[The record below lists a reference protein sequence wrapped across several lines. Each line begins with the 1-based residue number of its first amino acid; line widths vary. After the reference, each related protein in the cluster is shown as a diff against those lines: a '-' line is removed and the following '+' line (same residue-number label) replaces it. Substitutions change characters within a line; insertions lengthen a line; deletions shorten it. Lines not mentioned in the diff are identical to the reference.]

1 MSRRTPVVVVFGPTA
16 VGKTELLL
24 SLFTGR
30 GEVVSADSMQVYRG
44 MEIGTAK
51 PAPDERLA
59 LPHHLIDI
67 LDPDTQFTVGDFVRL
82 TDTAV
87 ASILERRMIPVVSGG
102 TAYYL
107 KTWLYGLAEA
117 PPSDPEIRA
126 RLLEEAGREGDKAL
140 HRRLAGIDPVSAA
153 RIPVADRYRIVRALE
168 VHRLTGLPLSSFRVP
183 DRPRDELVPLL
194 VGLDRDR
201 QDLYARIDRRVDEMF
216 ERGLENEVRNLI
228 RSGFGANDPGMQA
241 IGYREFFTMSASGCL
256 TLRELRETIKR
267 SSRRYAKRQ
276 LTFFRSLPGVRWFHP
291 ERDRQAVAD
300 EVERFVSREYSEAP
314 S

>member
-1 MSRRTPVVVVFGPTA
+1 MFRRTPVVVVFGPTA
-16 VGKTELLL
+16 VGKTELLF

-44 MEIGTAK
+44 MDIGTAK
-51 PAPDERLA
+51 PTPGERSV

-67 LDPDTQFTVGDFVRL
+67 LDPDRQFTVGDFVRR
-82 TDTAV
+82 TDAAI
-87 ASILERRMIPVVSGG
+87 ASIDERRLIPVVSGG

-117 PPSDPEIRA
+117 PPSDPAIRA
-126 RLLEEAGREGDKAL
+126 RLLEEAELEGDSTL

-153 RIPVADRYRIVRALE
+153 RIPEADRYRIVRALE
-168 VHRLTGLPLSSFRVP
+168 VHRLTGKPLSSFRVP
-183 DRPRDELVPLL
+183 DRPREEFVPLL

-201 QDLYARIDRRVDEMF
+201 PELYARIDRRVDEMF
-216 ERGLENEVRNLI
+216 ERGLEDEVRRLI
-228 RSGFGANDPGMQA
+228 RSGFRASDPGMQA
-241 IGYREFFTMSASGCL
+241 IGYREFFTMSAAGCF
-256 TLRELRETIKR
+256 TLRDVREAIKR

-291 ERDRQAVAD
+291 GRDRSAVTA
-300 EVERFVSREYSEAP
+300 EVERFITREYP